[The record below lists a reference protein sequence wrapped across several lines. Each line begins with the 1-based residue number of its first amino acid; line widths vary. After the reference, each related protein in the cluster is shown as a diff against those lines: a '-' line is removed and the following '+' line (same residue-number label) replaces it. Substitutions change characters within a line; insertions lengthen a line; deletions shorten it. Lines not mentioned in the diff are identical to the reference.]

1 MSLAKIVKQAL
12 SNHDLLPWNKEH
24 NALVF
29 ALFLLIIFI
38 STHLFIHLT
47 TQKKKKKIIQNIYRY
62 IVKNIKKRRFFLN
75 SKRREYLATGT
86 QGQNNSTFFPTL
98 RKKIYHIVSFSYYF
112 QLKGC
117 QNWIFLFILK
127 VANIRCFI
135 LIKMFWRRSQVL
147 KICYNVVISEKN
159 LNVCW

>member
-1 MSLAKIVKQAL
+1 VSLAKIVKQAL

-75 SKRREYLATGT
+75 SKRRECLATGT

-117 QNWIFLFILK
+117 QN
-127 VANIRCFI
+127 
-135 LIKMFWRRSQVL
+135 
-147 KICYNVVISEKN
+147 
-159 LNVCW
+159 